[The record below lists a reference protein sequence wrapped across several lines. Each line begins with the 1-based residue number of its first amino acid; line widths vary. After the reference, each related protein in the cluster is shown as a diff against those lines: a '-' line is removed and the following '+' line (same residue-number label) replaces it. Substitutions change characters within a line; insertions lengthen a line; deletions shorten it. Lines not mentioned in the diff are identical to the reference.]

1 MKRTM
6 RSLLAM
12 CLTLVLLASILPM
25 GAMAIEAEDKGSIV
39 VSNLDAAT
47 DGKTDTGA
55 TVKVYQLMT
64 VEYDYDADQPVVPVY
79 KWVDSVAN
87 WLKNHGTYSIF
98 VDGENGNAVTDA
110 FYETSLESD
119 TAAPAYNSDIALFF
133 DQMVNEIGSSLTAVD
148 TKTGNCTFENL
159 DMGYYLVL
167 ITDGMKIYRPSTVKL
182 VPEWNEK
189 DKVWEMT
196 EAELVI
202 KASEPGIK
210 KELKVGQTDANDANV
225 TDTITYTLKTDVPV
239 YPENATAKGY
249 KIGDKLPEGVTLN
262 TNSITVYGVK
272 GTTETQLT
280 AGTAYTLDASAA
292 TTEKG
297 NDIDF
302 LLTFTYEQIRTYEDI
317 KVTYTATV
325 NKDVTLGTAGE
336 EANKNTAY
344 LAYNNNPYDAA
355 SWQEKSAE
363 QTFYSFGIQVTKLDE
378 KNEALAGAEFTL
390 SKEGEELK
398 FEKDAANDRY
408 YLSDADAA
416 DTKLEVGEDGEQEGI
431 LNIHGLVPGEYV
443 LTETKAPDGYV
454 KLQNPITITITEDT
468 ATEGAVSVAAKDSNS
483 ATATE
488 TDESGIVKLEVKNVK
503 GFTLPVTGGAGT
515 MLFSIIGVLMMGG
528 GVLLLLAIARKF
540 RRAN

>member
-6 RSLLAM
+6 KSLLAM

-25 GAMAIEAEDKGSIV
+25 GAMAMAD
-39 VSNLDAAT
+39 
-47 DGKTDTGA
+47 TDTGNIVIEGVEDGVA
-55 TVKVYQLMT
+55 VNAYRLMD
-64 VEYDYDADQPVVPVY
+64 VLYDDTANQPVMPVY
-79 KWVDSVAN
+79 VWESAVATWISTN
-87 WLKNHGTYSIF
+87 YPTYI
-98 VDGENGNAVTDA
+98 DTTNGNAVTEA
-110 FYETSLESD
+110 FYEMETSNVYSS
-119 TAAPAYNSDIALFF
+119 PIAIFYDNLAKAIK
-133 DQMVNEIGSSLTAVD
+133 NGNISLTA
-148 TKTGNCTFENL
+148 TGTRTGNGDIENL
-159 DMGYYLVL
+159 PMGNYLVL
-167 ITDGMKIYRPSTVKL
+167 IENGLKIYRPSTVNL
-182 VPEWNEK
+182 IPEWNDTDGAWK
-189 DKVWEMT
+189 MS
-196 EAELVI
+196 EAKIVV
-202 KASEPGIK
+202 KATEPGIK
-210 KELKVGQTDANDANV
+210 KELKVGETTANDANV
-225 TDTITYTLKTDVPV
+225 TDTITYTLNTDVPV

-249 KIGDKLPEGVTLN
+249 KIGDNLPEGVTLN
-262 TNSITVYGVK
+262 TNSITVYGVN

-280 AGTAYTLDASAA
+280 AGTAYTLNDSAA

-297 NDIDF
+297 KDIDF
-302 LLTFTYEQIRTYEDI
+302 LLTFTYEQIRTYEGI

-325 NKDVTLGTAGE
+325 NKDVTLGTAGG

-344 LAYNNNPYDAA
+344 LDYNNNPYDAA

-390 SKEGEELK
+390 SKDGEELK

-408 YLSDADAA
+408 YLSDAKAA
-416 DTKLEVGEDGEQEGI
+416 DTKLEVGEDDEQEGI

-454 KLQNPITITITEDT
+454 KLQKPITIIIKEATE
-468 ATEGAVSVAAKDSNS
+468 TEGAVSVPVEDTNS
-483 ATATE
+483 ATTTE

>member
-55 TVKVYQLMT
+55 TVKIYQLMT

-87 WLKNHGTYSIF
+87 WLKNHGTYSIY
-98 VDGENGNAVTDA
+98 VDGENGNAVTDD

-133 DQMVNEIGSSLTAVD
+133 DQMVNEIGSSLTAVG

-182 VPEWNEK
+182 VPEWNET

-202 KASEPGIK
+202 KASEPGIT
-210 KELKVGQTDANDANV
+210 KELKVGETTANDANV
-225 TDTITYTLKTDVPV
+225 TDTITYTLITDVPV

-249 KIGDKLPEGVTLN
+249 QIGDKLPEGVTLN
-262 TNSITVYGVK
+262 TNSITVYGVN

-302 LLTFTYEQIRTYEDI
+302 LLTFTYEQIRTYEGI

-325 NKDVTLGTAGE
+325 NKDVTLGTAGG

-344 LAYNNNPYDAA
+344 LDYNNNPYDAA

-390 SKEGEELK
+390 SKDGEELK

-408 YLSDADAA
+408 YLSDAKAA
-416 DTKLEVGEDGEQEGI
+416 DTKLEVGEDDEQEGI

>member
-249 KIGDKLPEGVTLN
+249 KIGDNLPEGVTLN
-262 TNSITVYGVK
+262 TNSITVYGVN

-280 AGTAYTLDASAA
+280 AGTAYTLNDSAA

-297 NDIDF
+297 KDIDF
-302 LLTFTYEQIRTYEDI
+302 LLTFTYEQIRTYEGI

-378 KNEALAGAEFTL
+378 QNEALAGAEFTL
-390 SKEGEELK
+390 SKEGKELK

-408 YLSDADAA
+408 YLSDADDAK
-416 DTKLEVGEDGEQEGI
+416 TKLEVGKDDEQEGI

-454 KLQNPITITITEDT
+454 KLQNPITITITEAT
-468 ATEGAVSVAAKDSNS
+468 ETEGAVSVPAKDNNS
-483 ATATE
+483 ATTTE